1 MQLVPL
7 LWDLEHHPARAAACP
22 GVVATAITLVVIAI
36 KAVAKIN
43 LRITDS
49 FHVPILLPFGFDIL
63 FPKSR
68 KVNYGLVRSDVRTT
82 SN

>member
-7 LWDLEHHPARAAACP
+7 LWDFEHHAPRAACP

-36 KAVAKIN
+36 KAAAKIN

-49 FHVPILLPFGFDIL
+49 FHVPIQLPFGLDIL
-63 FPKSR
+63 FPKPG
-68 KVNYGLVRSDVRTT
+68 KVNYGLVPSDVRTT
-82 SN
+82 ST